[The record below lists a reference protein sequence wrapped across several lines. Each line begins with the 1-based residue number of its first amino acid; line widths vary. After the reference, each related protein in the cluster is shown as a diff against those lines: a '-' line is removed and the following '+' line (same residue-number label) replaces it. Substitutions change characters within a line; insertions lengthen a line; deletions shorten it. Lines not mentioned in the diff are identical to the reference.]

1 MVIGGISEEFR
12 DYKVTGLEGLE
23 GLINQAN
30 LSEEYSQIFKVIEVW
45 KKKIRKGDDVM
56 NLYFFGANGSGKTSL
71 ATNIM
76 LEFPKIKS
84 IRTTAIKIQQD
95 FFENWRIPKVGLF
108 KGLLV
113 IDEFGKE
120 YKTKAE
126 HSESIMEYILKYRAE
141 RKFLTIIISNAD
153 ITFIKQRYGNTI
165 DSILRG
171 TYIPLKFPEIDFR
184 LITAENKMKNYIK

>member
-1 MVIGGISEEFR
+1 
-12 DYKVTGLEGLE
+12 
-23 GLINQAN
+23 
-30 LSEEYSQIFKVIEVW
+30 
-45 KKKIRKGDDVM
+45 M
-56 NLYFFGANGSGKTSL
+56 NSLTKTQC
-71 ATNIM
+71 
-76 LEFPKIKS
+76 F
-84 IRTTAIKIQQD
+84 RTTAIKLQQD

-153 ITFIKQRYGNTI
+153 ITFIKQRYGETI
-165 DSILRG
+165 YSILRG
-171 TYIPLKFPEIDFR
+171 KYIPVPFPEIDFR
-184 LITAENKMKNYIK
+184 IMTADNKMKNYIK

>member
-1 MVIGGISEEFR
+1 MVIGGISEEFK
-12 DYKVTGLEGLE
+12 DYK
-23 GLINQAN
+23 INDLYALTKDAN
-30 LSEEYSQIFKVIEVW
+30 LEKEYDAIFDVIETWQERV
-45 KKKIRKGDDVM
+45 IKGKEVM
-56 NLYFFGANGSGKTSL
+56 NLYFFGANGSAKTSI
-71 ATNIM
+71 ATHIM
-76 LEFPKIKS
+76 NSLTKTQCF
-84 IRTTAIKIQQD
+84 RTTAIKLQQD